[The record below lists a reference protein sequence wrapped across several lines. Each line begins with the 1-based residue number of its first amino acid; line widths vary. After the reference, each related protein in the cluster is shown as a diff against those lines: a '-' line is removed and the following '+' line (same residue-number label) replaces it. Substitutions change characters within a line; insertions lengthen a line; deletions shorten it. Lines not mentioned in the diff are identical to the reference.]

1 MSEISYSRNRLK
13 LIHYILIFSFLIRLY
28 HINFPVSGW
37 HSWRQSDTASIAKN
51 FYENGYN
58 ILYPQIDWGGKTPGY
73 VESEF
78 QLFPFIVSLFYGVF
92 GVSDFYGRFLAV
104 IFSLFTIYGLYMLV
118 RKIISEKTALWGA
131 FIYAI
136 IPLNIYYSRAF
147 MPESMMLM
155 FIVYGIYFFL
165 LWLENEKWS
174 YFIFSALFISLA
186 VLLKIPTLYVGLPIL
201 WLAIQKYGKKVFA
214 NVTLWIYSLIILV
227 PVALWYYHA
236 HQLFLQT
243 GLSFG
248 IWGFGTDKWGN
259 FNLLISPAFYNKIF
273 FMSIAERHL
282 TYAGFIPFIIG
293 LFIKREHKYEKLF
306 DYWLISVLIY
316 FLIVSGGNNAHEYYQ
331 LPFILPAVVFTAKAF
346 EKYLPLENIKQAFK
360 ANKIRFSFFVLCL
373 VLIPVLSYL
382 RMANFMRGEN
392 ENDTVFT
399 MAKEVKTISSRD
411 DLIITL
417 CDANPVYLYLSDR
430 KGWFVEPGQ
439 FTADEILKL
448 KGKGAKYLIGE
459 KSFLK
464 TDGEIKTLNKLAG
477 MFTVIEN
484 TEGYFILKLQRS
496 TD

>member
-1 MSEISYSRNRLK
+1 MKSG
-13 LIHYILIFSFLIRLY
+13 LIKYIILFSFIIRLY

-58 ILYPQIDWGGKTPGY
+58 ILFPQIDWGGDTPGY

-78 QLFPFIVSLFYGVF
+78 QLYPFIVSLFYEVF
-92 GVSDFYGRFLAV
+92 GVSDFFGRFLSV
-104 IFSLFTIYGLYMLV
+104 IFSMFTIYGLYLLV
-118 RKIISEKTALWGA
+118 RKIISKKTALWAA

-155 FIVYGIYFFL
+155 FIVYGIYLFV
-165 LWLENEKWS
+165 LWLEDEKLS
-174 YFIFSALFISLA
+174 NFIFSALFISLA
-186 VLLKIPTLYVGLPIL
+186 VLLKIPTLYIGLPLL
-201 WLAIQKYGKKVFA
+201 WLAMQKYGKKVFA
-214 NVTLWIYSLIILV
+214 NLSLWVYSIIILI
-227 PVALWYYHA
+227 PVVLWYCHA

-259 FNLLISPAFYNKIF
+259 LNLLISPSFYNKIF

-293 LFIKREHKYEKLF
+293 LFIKREQKYEKLF
-306 DYWLISVLIY
+306 DFWLISVLIY
-316 FLIVSGGNNAHEYYQ
+316 FIIVSGGNNVHEYYQ

-346 EKYLPLENIKQAFK
+346 EKYLPLENTKPAFK
-360 ANKIRFSFFVLCL
+360 SNKLRFVFFALCF

-382 RMANFMRGEN
+382 RVANFMRGEN
-392 ENDTVFT
+392 RNDTVFKIT
-399 MAKEVKTISSRD
+399 GEVKQISSKN

-430 KGWFVEPGQ
+430 KGWFVVPAA

-448 KGKGAKYLIGE
+448 KDKGAKYLIGE
-459 KSFLK
+459 KSFIKSESESEVLN
-464 TDGEIKTLNKLAG
+464 EITGKYK
-477 MFTVIEN
+477 VIEN
-484 TEGYFILKLQRS
+484 NEYYFIIKL
-496 TD
+496 